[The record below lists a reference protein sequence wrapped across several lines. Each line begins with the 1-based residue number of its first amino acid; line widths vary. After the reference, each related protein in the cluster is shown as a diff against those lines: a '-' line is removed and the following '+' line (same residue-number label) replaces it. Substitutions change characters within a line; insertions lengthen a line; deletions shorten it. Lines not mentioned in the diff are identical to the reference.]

1 MPLSGNMA
9 GKTGLIFYLARENLI
24 CLVTM
29 RIRIGMTG
37 QTISMV
43 SSVNL
48 GFDIVVA
55 GSTSFDWRFG

>member
-9 GKTGLIFYLARENLI
+9 GETGLIFHLARKNFI

-29 RIRIGMTG
+29 ELRIGMAG

-43 SSVNL
+43 RSVNL
-48 GFDIVVA
+48 GFGIIVA
-55 GSTSFDWRFG
+55 GSTSFDWWFR